1 MLEEAL
7 RNMAKA
13 ALQFSR
19 PGRPPP
25 DVNIFKDP
33 AAGATELLL
42 ATKMHLGQGFENFEP
57 ETIWSSFEVEAV
69 NRDQLL
75 AAMNLVTHPTFFWD
89 YRAFGNTALAFGDHA
104 VATDTVPH
112 PEATDMAWAVFEAEI
127 LNALSQE
134 PAEVEFDE
142 EVLVYIATVLHEEG
156 FIVAPDLLENAQEHL
171 DRLTSPEGIALK
183 ISVQEGW
190 ETLKSHNLE
199 RLPAPTDALGVQLN
213 RLAEVRLYLV
223 KRAEHIANRLKSL

>member
-7 RNMAKA
+7 RDMAKA

-19 PGRPPP
+19 PDRPPP
-25 DVNIFKDP
+25 DVSIFKDA
-33 AAGATELLL
+33 AAGATELFL
-42 ATKMHLGQGFENFEP
+42 AAKMHLGSGFENFEP
-57 ETIWSSFEVEAV
+57 ETIWSSFDVEAV

-75 AAMNLVTHPTFFWD
+75 AAVNLVTHPTFFWD

-104 VATDTVPH
+104 VVSDTVPR
-112 PEATDMAWAVFEAEI
+112 PEACDMSWAVFEAEI
-127 LNALSQE
+127 LNALSE
-134 PAEVEFDE
+134 ELADVELDE
-142 EVLVYIATVLHEEG
+142 EVLVYIATLLHEEG
-156 FIVAPDLLENAQEHL
+156 FVLAPDLLEGAQEHL
-171 DRLTSPEGIALK
+171 DRLTSPEGRALK

-190 ETLKSHNLE
+190 ETLKSHDLE

-223 KRAEHIANRLKSL
+223 KRAEHITNRLKSL